1 MEHISEEGRELLK
14 MMLDKN
20 YLSRASSKTL
30 VQHPWI
36 MKAMTKVI
44 TVEMKDSAA
53 NSLASYNVTFFI
65 IERKNNFIS
74 VIESFLSFKKV
85 TQQERH

>member
-1 MEHISEEGRELLK
+1 MAHISESGQQLLK

-36 MKAMTKVI
+36 RNALSQRI
-44 TVEMKDSAA
+44 TLEMKENAA
-53 NSLASYNVTFFI
+53 ASLALYNVLFVLILEEKQFCI
-65 IERKNNFIS
+65 G
-74 VIESFLSFKKV
+74 
-85 TQQERH
+85 H